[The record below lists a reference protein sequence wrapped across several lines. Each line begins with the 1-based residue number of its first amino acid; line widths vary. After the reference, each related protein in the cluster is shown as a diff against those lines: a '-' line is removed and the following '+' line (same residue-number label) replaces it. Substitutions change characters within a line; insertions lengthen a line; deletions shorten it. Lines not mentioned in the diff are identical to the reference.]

1 MKFFPDADSRN
12 LFMKK
17 GLPAVLAVVW
27 APVVW
32 LALSG
37 LIAPLLR
44 PVTSSDL
51 LSQVVIIPLTV
62 IVTRLLLRLFVRLS
76 CAFSGAKP

>member
-1 MKFFPDADSRN
+1 MKLFPDTDSRN

-17 GLPAVLAVVW
+17 GLPVVLAVVW

-37 LIAPLLR
+37 FIAPLLR

-51 LSQVVIIPLTV
+51 LSQVVVIPLTL
-62 IVTRLLLRLFVRLS
+62 IATRLLLRLFVRLS
-76 CAFSGAKP
+76 RSFSGTTS